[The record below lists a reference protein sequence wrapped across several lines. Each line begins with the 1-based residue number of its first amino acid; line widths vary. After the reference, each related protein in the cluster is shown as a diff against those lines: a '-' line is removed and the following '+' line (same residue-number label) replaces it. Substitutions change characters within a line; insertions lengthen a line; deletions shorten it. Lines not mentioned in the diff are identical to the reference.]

1 MSNLENTINNKAIF
15 IRYQHGVAYY
25 AVQVPYSD
33 DLYSFP
39 VPIENENDAILFA
52 QKNALYFSDQIRDAI
67 QNGTLLKE
75 AA

>member
-1 MSNLENTINNKAIF
+1 MSNLEITINNKATF

-39 VPIENENDAILFA
+39 VPIENENDAILVA
-52 QKNALYFSDQIRDAI
+52 EKNALYFSDHIRDAI